1 MIDDGSISTV
11 IFNVY
16 LVGVGVGVV
25 IGEKRINATVSVGNH
40 GMCPGI
46 HGDCRWFVLM
56 LVLVRHLFGS
66 RNVAFGGAADP
77 INVGDVMVMMMIRIG
92 MVV

>member
-1 MIDDGSISTV
+1 M

-56 LVLVRHLFGS
+56 LVRHLFGS
-66 RNVAFGGAADP
+66 CNVAFGGAADP
-77 INVGDVMVMMMIRIG
+77 INVGDVMVKMMIMSMMMIR